1 MIEDEVIRL
10 GKFFHAAC
18 LGKVIE
24 VPWLYCYGGDDNS
37 HDLEGP
43 FKVRVDSPGMEHD
56 LEEMQAGHYDPNWS
70 VTPLPGQDIPEGSR
84 TFWCTPVS
92 YAFDTGKWDVTF
104 RVVPEPIAEVT
115 KPNRYRVDMSGLA
128 FMRGNIEVEADSEEE
143 AAKKAVD
150 SSGNVLWD
158 YNGMEDD
165 TIEVNSVEARQ

>member
-1 MIEDEVIRL
+1 MTKDEAIRL

-24 VPWLYCYGGDDNS
+24 VQWLYCFGEDDNS

-43 FKVRVDSPGMEHD
+43 FKVRVDSPDMEHD

-70 VTPLPGQDIPEGSR
+70 VTPLPGQNIPEGSR

-92 YAFDTGKWDVTF
+92 YAFDTDKWDVTF
-104 RVVPEPIAEVT
+104 RVVQEPVAEIT
-115 KPNRYRVDMSGLA
+115 KSNRYRVDMSGLA
-128 FMRGNIEVEADSEEE
+128 MMRGNIEVEAESKEE
-143 AAKKAVD
+143 AARKAVA
-150 SSGNVLWD
+150 SSGDVLWD